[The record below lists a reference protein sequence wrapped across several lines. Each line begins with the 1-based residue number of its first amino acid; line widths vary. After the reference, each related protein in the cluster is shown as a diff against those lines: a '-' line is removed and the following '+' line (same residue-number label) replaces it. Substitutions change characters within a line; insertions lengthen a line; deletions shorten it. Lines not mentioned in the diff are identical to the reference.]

1 MPELPE
7 VESVRLGLAD
17 HVLNRPVR
25 EAEVFSERTARTT
38 TGGSAALADQL
49 THVTLEAAVRR
60 GKFLWLTLSSEYAL
74 LAHLGMSGQLLVRT
88 DPLES
93 QLVRHLRARLRFAD
107 DGVLDFVDQRTF
119 GYLAVVPLVPT
130 DDGGPGG
137 WGSEEPVLPAP
148 VAHIGRDLLD
158 PLLDERRLT
167 TVARTMRTR
176 RTAVKRALLDQNL
189 VSGVGNIYADEALWR
204 AQVHPERSCSQ
215 LRQADAMRVLHS
227 AREVMEEALEAGGT
241 SFDALYVNVN
251 GNSGYFDRR
260 LAVYGQ
266 QGKPCSRCGTLIVRE
281 QFMNRGSHFCPM
293 CQRNGAG
300 SGKVGSSA

>member
-1 MPELPE
+1 MSGLPG

-17 HVLNRPVR
+17 HVLGRPVR

-38 TGGSAALADQL
+38 TGGSATLAEQL
-49 THVTLEAAVRR
+49 SDVTLEAAVRR
-60 GKFLWLTLSSEYAL
+60 GKFLWLTLGPERAL

-88 DPLES
+88 DPVES
-93 QLVRHLRARLRFAD
+93 QLVRHLRARLTFAD

-130 DDGGPGG
+130 VDGGPGG
-137 WGSEEPVLPAP
+137 WGSAAPFLPAP

-158 PLLDERRLT
+158 PLLDEARLAL
-167 TVARTMRTR
+167 VARTMRTK

-204 AQVHPERSCSQ
+204 AQIHPERSCTQ
-215 LRQADAMRVLHS
+215 LRQADALRVLNS

-266 QGKPCSRCGTLIVRE
+266 QGRPCQRCGTLIVRE
-281 QFMNRGSHFCPM
+281 QFMNRGNHFCPA
-293 CQRNGAG
+293 CQRNRART
-300 SGKVGSSA
+300 

>member
-17 HVLNRPVR
+17 HVLGRPVR

-38 TGGSAALADQL
+38 TGGSATLAEQL
-49 THVTLEAAVRR
+49 SDVTLEAAVRR
-60 GKFLWLTLSSEYAL
+60 GKFLWLTLGPERAL

-88 DPLES
+88 DPVES
-93 QLVRHLRARLRFAD
+93 QLVRHLRARLTFAD

-130 DDGGPGG
+130 VDGGPGG
-137 WGSEEPVLPAP
+137 WGSAAPFLPAP

-158 PLLDERRLT
+158 PLLDEARLAL
-167 TVARTMRTR
+167 VARTMRTK

-204 AQVHPERSCSQ
+204 AQIHPERSCTR
-215 LRQADAMRVLHS
+215 LRQADALRVLNS
-227 AREVMEEALEAGGT
+227 AREVMEEALESGGT

-266 QGKPCSRCGTLIVRE
+266 QGRPCQRCGTLIVRE
-281 QFMNRGSHFCPM
+281 QFMNRGNHFCPA
-293 CQRNGAG
+293 CQRNRART
-300 SGKVGSSA
+300 